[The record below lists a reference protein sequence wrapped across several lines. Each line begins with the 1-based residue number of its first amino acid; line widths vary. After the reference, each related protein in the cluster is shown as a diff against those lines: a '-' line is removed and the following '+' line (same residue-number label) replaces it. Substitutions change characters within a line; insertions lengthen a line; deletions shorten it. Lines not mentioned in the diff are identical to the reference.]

1 MSILETLNS
10 TKLFERYQDE
20 GDIKIF
26 INSVRMM
33 SHNSTESTFTT
44 VRPIVIQ
51 RGTTTELNPEFN
63 IVVKESLKRLITHG
77 KYYVI
82 VFKQETS
89 TYESITGPIQ
99 YHPSSLK
106 VIKNENIINRLKEI
120 EQENIEEYN
129 EDILF

>member
-63 IVVKESLKRLITHG
+63 IVVKESLKYFLTAPL
-77 KYYVI
+77 VLPS
-82 VFKQETS
+82 FS
-89 TYESITGPIQ
+89 SISSPILS
-99 YHPSSLK
+99 PTRMSSLT
-106 VIKNENIINRLKEI
+106 
-120 EQENIEEYN
+120 
-129 EDILF
+129 F

>member
-51 RGTTTELNPEFN
+51 RGTTTELNPEFY

-82 VFKQETS
+82 VFKQERD
-89 TYESITGPIQ
+89 
-99 YHPSSLK
+99 
-106 VIKNENIINRLKEI
+106 NEWRE
-120 EQENIEEYN
+120 
-129 EDILF
+129 

>member
-89 TYESITGPIQ
+89 TYESITGAIQ

-106 VIKNENIINRLKEI
+106 IIKNENIINRLKEI

>member
-26 INSVRMM
+26 INSVRLM

-51 RGTTTELNPEFN
+51 RGTTTELNPEFY

-99 YHPSSLK
+99 YHLSSLK
-106 VIKNENIINRLKEI
+106 IIKNENIINRLKEI